1 MASTRDGIRC
11 AVVQPHHHPAPG
23 EERNVAEA
31 VAQVAAAAAAGAE
44 LVLFPEGHP
53 GPMRVE
59 SSFDAAGAMRAAARE
74 HGVAVCWSRVER
86 SADGRWRLV
95 ARVERPDGETALRY
109 VRAHP
114 ATGDVHPVLSGT
126 ALAPGD
132 GLGLTEVCG
141 VRIGVLVCSELWI
154 PEVARC
160 LALGGAELL
169 LAPAGGGFGA
179 VAGNW
184 RLIAQ
189 ARAIENHC
197 AVLLTQNRFGDEQ
210 GSALVAGPEGP
221 LADGP
226 AAELVVADVDLARLR
241 WLRSRDDSM
250 ESPKPFRALPGLLRA
265 RRPELYGA
273 LVAARADGHD
283 YAGAA
288 AGGMGAGAAG
298 GPGAAATHERAEVP
312 HATARRFEL
321 RTGDRLRVTS
331 PDGAQ
336 GGDLSFPG
344 FDQAVT
350 RNVNGWERHR
360 RPVMA
365 FHADTGMRLY
375 DGDCVPVLEVVETVG
390 AGRNDV
396 VMPGCYREVY
406 ADGRPGCRELVS
418 AALGIERRAL
428 TGMLSFFVTSHAT
441 DDFYDALSASQVA
454 PGDAIE
460 LRALRSTAVA
470 VSACPDTDVP
480 GWRPGML
487 VVEVV
492 RAGG

>member
-11 AVVQPHHHPAPG
+11 AVVQPLHHPAPG

-31 VAQVAAAAAAGAE
+31 VAQIAAAAASGAE

-59 SSFDAAGAMRAAARE
+59 SAFDAEPAIAAAARE
-74 HGVAVCWSRVER
+74 HRVAVCWSRIECGE
-86 SADGRWRLV
+86 DGRWRLV
-95 ARVERPDGETALRY
+95 ALVHGPDGALALRY

-132 GLGLTEVCG
+132 ALGLAEVCG
-141 VRIGVLVCSELWI
+141 IRVGVLVCSELWI
-154 PEVARC
+154 PEVARS
-160 LALGGAELL
+160 LALAGAELL

-184 RLIAQ
+184 QLIAR

-197 AVLLTQNRFGDEQ
+197 VVALTQNRFGEEA
-210 GSALVAGPEGP
+210 GSALIAGPEEVLAEGP
-221 LADGP
+221 GETL
-226 AAELVVADVDLARLR
+226 LFADVDLARLR

-250 ESPKPFRALPGLLRA
+250 ESPKPFLALPGLLRA

-273 LVAARADGHD
+273 LAAPQVDAYD
-283 YAGAA
+283 YAGAGE
-288 AGGMGAGAAG
+288 AGGGD
-298 GPGAAATHERAEVP
+298 AEVERVEIA
-312 HATARRFEL
+312 HATARRVEL
-321 RTGDRLRVTS
+321 RAGDRLRITT

-344 FDQAVT
+344 FDQALT

-360 RPVMA
+360 RPVMV
-365 FHADTGMRLY
+365 FHADTGMRLL
-375 DGDCVPVLEVVETVG
+375 DGEGEAVLKVVETIG
-390 AGRNDV
+390 EGRNDI
-396 VMPGCYREVY
+396 VMPGCYREIY
-406 ADGRPGCRELVS
+406 SDGRPGCRDLVS

-428 TGMLSFFVTSHAT
+428 TGMLSFFVTSRAT
-441 DDFYDALSASQVA
+441 DDYYDALAASRIA
-454 PGDAIE
+454 PGDAIVLE
-460 LRALRSTAVA
+460 ALRPTAVA
-470 VSACPDTDVP
+470 ISACPDTEIP
-480 GWRPGML
+480 GWRPGTL
-487 VVEVV
+487 IAEVT

>member
-1 MASTRDGIRC
+1 MTAPTRDRIRC
-11 AVVQPHHHPAPG
+11 AVVQPHHHPAS
-23 EERNVAEA
+23 EEPRNVAEA
-31 VAQVAAAAAAGAE
+31 VAQVAAAAARGAE
-44 LVLFPEGHP
+44 LVLFPEAHP

-59 SSFDAAGAMRAAARE
+59 AAFDAAPAMQAAARD
-74 HGVAVCWSRVER
+74 HGVAVCWSRVEQGE
-86 SADGRWRLV
+86 DGRWRLV
-95 ARVERPDGETALRY
+95 AHVERPDGATALRY

-141 VRIGVLVCSELWI
+141 VRVGVLVCSELWI

-179 VAGNW
+179 VAENW

-189 ARAIENHC
+189 ARAIENHS
-197 AVLLTQNRFGDEQ
+197 AVLMTQNRFGEEE
-210 GSALVAGPEGP
+210 GSALIAGPEGP

-226 AAELVVADVDLARLR
+226 REELVVADVDLARLR

-273 LVAARADGHD
+273 LVAPRPGGYDYEGADG
-283 YAGAA
+283 AAA
-288 AGGMGAGAAG
+288 AGGDAEAAGAV
-298 GPGAAATHERAEVP
+298 ERVEIA

-321 RTGDRLRVTS
+321 RTGDRLRITT

-344 FDQAVT
+344 FDQALT
-350 RNVNGWERHR
+350 RNVSGFERHG
-360 RPVMA
+360 RPVMV
-365 FHADTGMRLY
+365 FHADAGTRLY
-375 DGDCVPVLEVVETVG
+375 DGDGTPVLAVVETVG
-390 AGRNDV
+390 EGRNDI
-396 VMPGCYREVY
+396 VMPGCFREIY
-406 ADGRPGCRELVS
+406 ADGRPGCRDVIS

-441 DDFYDALSASQVA
+441 DDYYDALSASRVA

-460 LRALRSTAVA
+460 LEALQPTAVA
-470 VSACPDTDVP
+470 VSACPDTEIP
-480 GWRPGML
+480 GWRPGSL
-487 VVEVV
+487 IAEVR
-492 RAGG
+492 RA

>member
-1 MASTRDGIRC
+1 MTAPARDGVRC
-11 AVVQPHHHPAPG
+11 AVVQPHHHPAPD
-23 EERNVAEA
+23 EQRNVEEA
-31 VAQVAAAAAAGAE
+31 VAQVAAAAARGAE

-59 SSFDAAGAMRAAARE
+59 SAFDAAPAMTAAARD
-74 HGVAVCWSRVER
+74 HGAAVCWSRVER
-86 SADGRWRLV
+86 GADGRWRLV
-95 ARVERPDGETALRY
+95 ARVERPDGATALRY

-114 ATGDVHPVLSGT
+114 ATGDVHPVLSGA

-141 VRIGVLVCSELWI
+141 VRVGVLVCSELWI

-197 AVLLTQNRFGDEQ
+197 AVLLTQNLFGEET
-210 GSALVAGPEGP
+210 GSALIAGPEGS

-226 AAELVVADVDLARLR
+226 REELVVADVDLARLR

-273 LVAARADGHD
+273 LAAPRPDGYDYERADGGG
-283 YAGAA
+283 GAA
-288 AGGMGAGAAG
+288 AGAAG
-298 GPGAAATHERAEVP
+298 VVERVEIA
-312 HATARRFEL
+312 HATARRVEL
-321 RTGDRLRVTS
+321 RVGDRLRIAT

-344 FDQAVT
+344 FDQALT
-350 RNVNGWERHR
+350 RNVNGWGRHG
-360 RPVMA
+360 RPVMT
-365 FHADTGMRLY
+365 FHADAGMRLY
-375 DGDCVPVLEVVETVG
+375 DGDGAPVLAVVETIG
-390 AGRNDV
+390 EGRNDV
-396 VMPGCYREVY
+396 VMPGCYREIY
-406 ADGRPGCRELVS
+406 ADGRPGCRDLVS
-418 AALGIERRAL
+418 AALGIDRRAL
-428 TGMLSFFVTSHAT
+428 SGMLSFFVTSRAT
-441 DDFYDALSASQVA
+441 DDFHDALSESRIA

-460 LRALRSTAVA
+460 LEALRPTAVA
-470 VSACPDTDVP
+470 ISACPDTEIP
-480 GWRPGML
+480 GWRPGTL
-487 VVEVV
+487 IAEVR
-492 RAGG
+492 RA

>member
-11 AVVQPHHHPAPG
+11 AVVQPHHHPAPQ
-23 EERNVAEA
+23 EERNVTTA

-53 GPMRVE
+53 GPMRVA
-59 SSFDAAGAMRAAARE
+59 SSFDAAGAMRAAAHE
-74 HGVAVCWSRVER
+74 HAVAVCWSRVER
-86 SADGRWRLV
+86 GDDGRWRLV
-95 ARVERPDGETALRY
+95 ARIERPDGETALRY

-114 ATGDVHPVLSGT
+114 ATGDVHPVLSGS

-141 VRIGVLVCSELWI
+141 VRVGVLVCSELWI

-179 VAGNW
+179 VAENW

-197 AVLLTQNRFGDEQ
+197 AVLLTQNRFGDEP

-226 AAELVVADVDLARLR
+226 HDALVVADVDLARLR

-273 LVAARADGHD
+273 LVAARADGYD
-283 YAGAA
+283 YEGAGGAA
-288 AGGMGAGAAG
+288 CGGGAAQAGGGAGG
-298 GPGAAATHERAEVP
+298 ERVEVP

-321 RTGDRLRVTS
+321 RAGDRLRVTS

-365 FHADTGMRLY
+365 FHADVGMRLY
-375 DGDCVPVLEVVETVG
+375 DGDCAPVLEVVDMVG

-418 AALGIERRAL
+418 AALGVERRAL

-441 DDFYDALSASQVA
+441 DDYYDALSTSRVA

-460 LRALRSTAVA
+460 LRALRPTAVA
-470 VSACPDTDVP
+470 VSACPDTEVP
-480 GWRPGML
+480 GWRPGTL
-487 VVEVV
+487 VVEVA